1 MTLARQLF
9 AFFAFVLGM
18 NVAHTSEP
26 AFKSGGD
33 VLEFGTVA
41 STKADTHLR
50 TVKTE
55 SKTVVSAR
63 NWFTLSCYEDFESLC
78 NFYFPV
84 IALAGLEGRFAVLGS
99 SASN

>member
-55 SKTVVSAR
+55 SKTVV
-63 NWFTLSCYEDFESLC
+63 LKEDLQYWDRQLQIDSSMSLR
-78 NFYFPV
+78 V
-84 IALAGLEGRFAVLGS
+84 
-99 SASN
+99 